1 MEGRIP
7 VGLSAAEGRKF
18 AFTVGAAFAVLGG
31 IVWWRGH
38 IPIATVFGVLAGTLL
53 LAGLLV
59 PGRLTRVHRA
69 WMGMALAI
77 SKVTTPI
84 VMGIIYFLVLTP
96 TALLRRFF
104 GGNPLVH
111 ADRAGSYFVS
121 REPGA
126 ARRSDITRQF

>member
-1 MEGRIP
+1 LEGRVP
-7 VGLSAAEGRKF
+7 AGLSAAEGRKF

-38 IPIATVFGVLAGTLL
+38 IPIATVFGVLAGSLL

-59 PGRLTRVHRA
+59 PGRLTRVHGA

-84 VMGIIYFLVLTP
+84 VMAVIYFLVLTP
-96 TALLRRFF
+96 TALLRRTL

-111 ADRAGSYFVS
+111 ADRAGSYFVN